1 MSHAS
6 GAGHGAPAS
15 ERVGESEGRSPS
27 DRNDSAGI
35 GLLRRRAVMVGVA
48 GVVAGGIGVALQ
60 PDQFM
65 PSWLVGFLFCTGLSL
80 GCLALLMLQHMTGGQ
95 WGLVSRRIFEA
106 GSRLLWFGAVLFV
119 PIVAFLPKLYPWAH
133 ADVVAADEIL
143 KLKAPYLNFNF
154 FILRAFVYFVVW
166 MFCANVLNKWS
177 AAQDRGEVAV
187 TEADTR
193 RFRVVSAPGLIA
205 YVILMSLGAVD
216 WIMSLEPHWYS
227 TIYGFIVVVGQ
238 SLGALSFTVAVLT
251 ILAPREPMSSV
262 LRAMHFH
269 DLGKLMLALVMLWA
283 YFSFSQF
290 LIIWAGN
297 LPEEIPYYLTRLA
310 GGWKYLSLALVFGH
324 FVLPFCLLL
333 SADLKKRPRLLARVA
348 WFIVAM
354 RLYDTIWL
362 VGPVFHQAG
371 AFPISL
377 ANVGIPLALAGAWV
391 YLFTWQL
398 QKRSLLPVNDPY
410 FQQMMAQPHHGG
422 H

>member
-1 MSHAS
+1 MQTD
-6 GAGHGAPAS
+6 
-15 ERVGESEGRSPS
+15 VLTTV
-27 DRNDSAGI
+27 DSAGI
-35 GLLRRRAVMVGVA
+35 GRLRQRGFVVATA

-60 PDQFM
+60 PDQFL
-65 PSWLVGFLFCTGLSL
+65 PSWLIGFLFCTGLSL

-95 WGLVSRRIFEA
+95 WGLVTRRIYEA
-106 GSRLLWFGAVLFV
+106 GSRILWFGAVLFV
-119 PIVAFLPKLYPWAH
+119 PVAAFAPKLFLWARPEAVR
-133 ADVVAADEIL
+133 ADHIL
-143 KLKAPYLNFNF
+143 QAKEVYLNVPF
-154 FILRAFVYFVVW
+154 FVIRAVLYFAVW
-166 MFCANVLNKWS
+166 LFCAMLLNKWS
-177 AAQDRGEVAV
+177 AAQDRGETAV

-227 TIYGFIVVVGQ
+227 TIFGFIVVVGQ
-238 SLGALSFTVAVLT
+238 TLSALAFSVAVLT
-251 ILAPREPMSSV
+251 ILAPREPMNSV

-297 LPEEIPYYLTRLA
+297 LPEEIPYYLKRLD
-310 GGWKYLSLALVFGH
+310 GGWKYLSLALAFGH
-324 FVLPFCLLL
+324 FILPFCLLL
-333 SADLKKRPRLLARVA
+333 SADLKKRPKLLARVA

-362 VGPVFHQAG
+362 VAPVFQPAG
-371 AFPISL
+371 ALPISL
-377 ANVGIPLALAGAWV
+377 ANIGIPLALAGAWLV
-391 YLFTWQL
+391 LFAGQL
-398 QKRSLLPVNDPY
+398 GQLPLLPVNDPY
-410 FQQMMAQPHHGG
+410 FKQMLASPHQGG

>member
-1 MSHAS
+1 MHTA
-6 GAGHGAPAS
+6 
-15 ERVGESEGRSPS
+15 VLTTV
-27 DRNDSAGI
+27 DSAGI
-35 GLLRRRAVMVGVA
+35 GRLRQRGFVVATA

-60 PDQFM
+60 PDQFL
-65 PSWLVGFLFCTGLSL
+65 PSWLIGFLFCTGLSL

-95 WGLVSRRIFEA
+95 WGLVTRRIYEA
-106 GSRLLWFGAVLFV
+106 GSRILWFGAVLFV
-119 PIVAFLPKLYPWAH
+119 PVAAFAPKLFLWARPEAVR
-133 ADVVAADEIL
+133 ADHIL
-143 KLKAPYLNFNF
+143 QMKEPYLNLPF
-154 FILRAFVYFVVW
+154 FVIRAVIYFAVW
-166 MFCANVLNKWS
+166 LFCTMLLNKWS
-177 AAQDRGEVAV
+177 AAQDRGETAV

-227 TIYGFIVVVGQ
+227 TIFGFIVVVGQ
-238 SLGALSFTVAVLT
+238 TLSALAFSVAVLT
-251 ILAPREPMSSV
+251 ILAPREPMNSV

-297 LPEEIPYYLTRLA
+297 LPEEIPYYLKRLD
-310 GGWKYLSLALVFGH
+310 GGWKYLSLALAFGH
-324 FVLPFCLLL
+324 FILPFCLLL
-333 SADLKKRPRLLARVA
+333 SADLKKRPKLLARVA

-362 VGPVFHQAG
+362 VAPVFQPAG
-371 AFPISL
+371 ALPISL
-377 ANVGIPLALAGAWV
+377 ANIGIPLALAGAWLV
-391 YLFTWQL
+391 LFAGQL
-398 QKRSLLPVNDPY
+398 GKLPLLPVNDPY
-410 FQQMMAQPHHGG
+410 FKQMLANPHQGG

>member
-1 MSHAS
+1 MHTHALTT
-6 GAGHGAPAS
+6 
-15 ERVGESEGRSPS
+15 V
-27 DRNDSAGI
+27 DSAGI
-35 GLLRRRAVMVGVA
+35 GLLRQRALMVGAA
-48 GVVAGGIGVALQ
+48 GLVAGGIGVALQ

-106 GSRLLWFGAVLFV
+106 GSRLLWFGAALFV
-119 PIVAFLPKLYPWAH
+119 PIVVFLPALYPWAR

-143 KLKAPYLNFNF
+143 KVKAPYLNVNF

-166 MFCANVLNKWS
+166 MFCANTLNKWS
-177 AAQDRGEVAV
+177 AAQDRGEIAV

-193 RFRVVSAPGLIA
+193 RFRAISAPGLVA

-251 ILAPREPMSSV
+251 ILSPREPMNSV

-297 LPEEIPYYLTRLA
+297 LPEEIPYYLTRLD

-324 FVLPFCLLL
+324 FMLPFCLLL

-348 WFIVAM
+348 WFIVAI
-354 RLYDTIWL
+354 RFYDTIWL
-362 VGPVFHQAG
+362 VVPPFHQAG

-391 YLFTWQL
+391 FLFAGQL
-398 QKRSLLPVNDPY
+398 QKRALLPVNDPY
-410 FQQMMAQPHHGG
+410 FKQMLAQPHHGG